1 MLTYSVAIRTLAR
14 NPDTLR
20 RVLESV
26 ASQTLRPEK
35 TVVYIGEGHTPPSFR
50 VADEIYVTVTKGMVR
65 QRALP
70 YDEIGSDCILML
82 DDDLELGHDT
92 ARRLI
97 EEMERGAYDLL
108 GADMFHTHAMPT
120 ATKIKAAIAGL
131 VVPHQRRGQ
140 GFILRPDGSFSYPAS
155 PEQETFPSDTCAGP
169 LMLWRKES
177 FLRLHYSDELWLESM
192 GFAYGDD
199 AVLSYKAKANG
210 LKVGVDFGAE
220 VTNLDSQTASS
231 VYHADPR
238 RHYIRSKAM
247 TMAWWRMN
255 FRPDGKTSSAKAL
268 ACGLF
273 KAMWLTGVT
282 ASLSLAALSAT
293 PLTSTLRGIRDGIR
307 EARNLNIPPYIL
319 RD

>member
-26 ASQTLRPEK
+26 GSQTPRPEK

-50 VADEIYVTVTKGMVR
+50 VADEIYATVPKGMVR
-65 QRALP
+65 QRALA
-70 YDEIGSDCILML
+70 YDEISSDCILML
-82 DDDLELGHDT
+82 DDDIELSPET
-92 ARRLI
+92 AMRLLTVMDR
-97 EEMERGAYDLL
+97 EGYDLL
-108 GADMFHTHAMPT
+108 GADVFRNHEMTP
-120 ATKIKAAIAGL
+120 ATKIKSAIANL
-131 VVPHQRRGQ
+131 VIPHQRIGQ
-140 GFILRPDGSFSYPAS
+140 GFVMHPTGSFSYPAS
-155 PEQETFPSDTCAGP
+155 PAPEAMPSDTCPGP
-169 LMLWRKES
+169 LMLWRRS
-177 FLRLHYSDELWLESM
+177 AFLRLRYSDELWLESE

-220 VTNLDSQTASS
+220 VTNLDSKTASS
-231 VYHADPR
+231 IYRADPR

-255 FRPDGKTSSAKAL
+255 FRPDGKDSSLTAL
-268 ACGLF
+268 VCGLC
-273 KAMWLTGVT
+273 KAAWLTGVT
-282 ASLSLAALSAT
+282 ATLSLATLSPA

-307 EARNLNIPPYIL
+307 QARNLNIPPFIL
-319 RD
+319 KD